1 MRRREFITLLGGV
14 AAWPFAARAQQPAMP
29 VIGFL
34 GSESPDWY
42 TDRLRAFRAGLNET
56 GHVEGRNVTIQYRWA
71 EGRNDRLPPLAAELV
86 QEQVALIATLG
97 NTTSALAAKAATSTI
112 PIVFRIAADPS
123 RSDLLPAFPDR
134 AAISR
139 A

>member
-1 MRRREFITLLGGV
+1 MRRRDFIILLGSA
-14 AAWPFAARAQQPAMP
+14 AAWPVTARGQQPVMP
-29 VIGFL
+29 VIGLL

-86 QEQVALIATLG
+86 QEQVALIATL
-97 NTTSALAAKAATSTI
+97 
-112 PIVFRIAADPS
+112 
-123 RSDLLPAFPDR
+123 
-134 AAISR
+134 
-139 A
+139 

>member
-97 NTTSALAAKAATSTI
+97 NTSGTPAGPALKNLSRPKVEWGLI
-112 PIVFRIAADPS
+112 WRPRIDA
-123 RSDLLPAFPDR
+123 RKFVHMGR
-134 AAISR
+134 R
-139 A
+139 